1 MYRILDKFNG
11 KQYGKDCAVLKE
23 AQKIAEE
30 HKGSVIVDMSISK
43 ETLKQAARNAWSE
56 LKNCT
61 DKEEIIKLR
70 RNWLVLDE
78 QYTALYDEEY

>member
-1 MYRILDKFNG
+1 MERI
-11 KQYGKDCAVLKE
+11 E
-23 AQKIAEE
+23 
-30 HKGSVIVDMSISK
+30 
-43 ETLKQAARNAWSE
+43 
-56 LKNCT
+56 NCT